1 MEAVRPP
8 SYKEKLMAE
17 KPKFKVP
24 KTLAATADR
33 MFELR
38 TERSKIQK
46 MADKLE
52 EEEKFLKNYLI
63 ENLPKSDASG
73 VAGKLCRV
81 TAVTKPIAQVE
92 DREKFEKYLL
102 KTKDF
107 SLLQGALSQ
116 PAIKERWEKGVKIP
130 GVIQFNA
137 VTLSVNKL

>member
-1 MEAVRPP
+1 
-8 SYKEKLMAE
+8 MAE

-24 KTLAATADR
+24 KTLAACADR
-33 MFELR
+33 MYELKI
-38 TERSKIQK
+38 ERGKIQK
-46 MADKLE
+46 QADKLE
-52 EEEKFLKNYLI
+52 EEEKFLKNHLI

-81 TAVTKPIAQVE
+81 TAVTKPVAQVE
-92 DREKFEKYLL
+92 DREKLEKYIL

-116 PAIKERWEKGVKIP
+116 PAIKDRWEHGVKIP
-130 GVIQFNA
+130 GVIQFNV

>member
-1 MEAVRPP
+1 
-8 SYKEKLMAE
+8 MAE
-17 KPKFKVP
+17 KPKFKIP
-24 KTLAATADR
+24 KTLAACADR
-33 MFELR
+33 MYELKIAR
-38 TERSKIQK
+38 GKIQK
-46 MADKLE
+46 EADKLE
-52 EEEKFLKNYLI
+52 EEEKFLKNHLI

-92 DREKFEKYLL
+92 DREKFQKYIL

-116 PAIKERWEKGVKIP
+116 PAIKDRWEHGVKVP

-137 VTLSVNKL
+137 VTLSINKL